1 MRNGF
6 GLKFLH
12 RFLNLPFLALQKE
25 CILGQLETNRREMR
39 ATLQELDLYLESD
52 DANYDTFASGVTK
65 RRRAQ
70 AESLAPKPTVDVVV
84 GQPSNVLKDPKY
96 TSSSSSPTT
105 TTANELHP
113 SKDPK
118 KPIHI

>member
-12 RFLNLPFLALQKE
+12 KFLNLPFLTLQKE
-25 CILGQLETNRREMR
+25 CLLTQLETNKREMS

-52 DANYDTFASGVTK
+52 DANYDSFSSGVTK

-84 GQPSNVLKDPKY
+84 GQPSNVIKDPKY
-96 TSSSSSPTT
+96 NTGNLDMSLFCK
-105 TTANELHP
+105 NQIFEFYLCL
-113 SKDPK
+113 KY
-118 KPIHI
+118 